1 MGQFEILQWLV
12 NRREMGD
19 ASYRTYVQIHEA
31 MKRDGYRDSYPALW
45 RGINRLYSSEL
56 IEAVVEG
63 GILQRKVLFR
73 AKVISTLRGSDMK
86 RVHNT
91 YQGLDEKP
99 PRDSAEAAGGRP
111 AQAPKARRPAGAAR
125 GAKRRRILW

>member
-19 ASYRTYVQIHEA
+19 DSYRTYVQIHEA
-31 MKRDGYRDSYPALW
+31 MRRDGHQESYPAMW

-73 AKVISTLRGSDMK
+73 AKVISTLRSSDMK

-99 PRDSAEAAGGRP
+99 RRDSAEAGGGRP
-111 AQAPKARRPAGAAR
+111 ARAGLGQQRQGPAR
-125 GAKRRRILW
+125 GARGRRILW